1 MLGDAIDQGD
11 MLDGRVVDWGCHEH
25 EPKIRRHR
33 KWERGTERKREIE
46 RGRERETERHR
57 EIERGRER
65 RRERQRERQRK
76 GDREIDKTER
86 QTRRRN
92 RQDRSNTNGQGGT
105 KTKRGVFYCRRSG
118 NKPLVLASLAD
129 VDG

>member
-92 RQDRSNTNGQGGT
+92 RQDRSNTNGQGGQKQNVAFFIAGDPET
-105 KTKRGVFYCRRSG
+105 
-118 NKPLVLASLAD
+118 NP
-129 VDG
+129 